1 MKKIPLRKCVATFEQ
16 LPKKELLR
24 IVKNK
29 EGQVFIDLTG
39 KQNGRGAYLKKSKE
53 AVELAKKHNIEL
65 EKHEQT
71 LGHVIN
77 LFFETYVE
85 DTLIQPTFIKCLS

>member
-29 EGQVFIDLTG
+29 EGQVFVDLTG
-39 KQNGRGAYLKKSKE
+39 RANGRGAYLKKSKE
-53 AVELAKKHNIEL
+53 ALEIARKKKSLARALECDIPETVYQEIENII
-65 EKHEQT
+65 
-71 LGHVIN
+71 G
-77 LFFETYVE
+77 
-85 DTLIQPTFIKCLS
+85 